1 MTDTWKLLT
10 LETVVK
16 MINVLKKHGK
26 KNEKKENN
34 FTYTYGNTIDILT
47 FSIVV
52 QKKKNVN
59 GLKQWY
65 VLCILITFI
74 SDDDHRNLQIEVT
87 LAPALRCTLG
97 RAYFSFQDRF
107 TQSDGLLERFS
118 TIQTEHHH
126 EQVSCNR
133 KKKKKKENCWCIDR
147 DIYIYMF
154 FFYSGELFRAWR
166 TRIRKEKL
174 MENWRISDR

>member
-26 KNEKKENN
+26 KDKKKENN

-126 EQVSCNR
+126 EQVSCDGKKKR
-133 KKKKKKENCWCIDR
+133 KKIAGVSIETFTFICSFFIPENYFVR
-147 DIYIYMF
+147 E
-154 FFYSGELFRAWR
+154 GRG
-166 TRIRKEKL
+166 
-174 MENWRISDR
+174 